1 MKNPINLIYGH
12 VVESSVSHST
22 LHSAHLMESF
32 MNFIQ
37 YGKQIANPSI
47 PEHSEWLSSVNVLM
61 EHLRN
66 DLANYG
72 PFMHM
77 EHYRN
82 VIGTVSM
89 YWICND
95 GHEYFQTESCAW
107 LIDEMFDV
115 INEASPDGY
124 VFSAHPGNSSDFGF
138 WSIEMMEETA

>member
-1 MKNPINLIYGH
+1 MNNPMNLIYGH
-12 VVESSVSHST
+12 VVDESVSHAT
-22 LHSAHLMESF
+22 LKSEHLMESF
-32 MNFIQ
+32 MNFIE

-47 PEHSEWLSSVNVLM
+47 PEHAEWLNSVNVLM
-61 EHLRN
+61 EYLRN
-66 DLANYG
+66 DLAKYG
-72 PFMHM
+72 PFIRMG
-77 EHYRN
+77 HYRN

-95 GHEYFQTESCAW
+95 EHDYFETESCAW

-124 VFSAHPGNSSDFGF
+124 VFSAHIGNGSDFGF

>member
-1 MKNPINLIYGH
+1 MKNPMNLIYGH
-12 VVESSVSHST
+12 VVDESISHAT
-22 LHSAHLMESF
+22 LKSEHLMESF
-32 MNFIQ
+32 INFIE
-37 YGKQIANPSI
+37 YGKQIAYPII
-47 PEHSEWLSSVNVLM
+47 PEHAEWLNSINVLM

-66 DLANYG
+66 DLAKYG

-89 YWICND
+89 YWICD
-95 GHEYFQTESCAW
+95 DEHDYFQTESCAW

-124 VFSAHPGNSSDFGF
+124 VFSAHPGNYSDFGF
-138 WSIEMMEETA
+138 WNIEMMEETA

>member
-12 VVESSVSHST
+12 VVDESVSHAT
-22 LHSAHLMESF
+22 LKSEHLMESF
-32 MNFIQ
+32 MNFIE
-37 YGKQIANPSI
+37 YGKQIADPII
-47 PEHSEWLSSVNVLM
+47 PEHDEWLNSINVLM

-66 DLANYG
+66 DLAKYG

-82 VIGTVSM
+82 YIGNITP

-95 GHEYFQTESCAW
+95 EHDYFETESCAW

-115 INEASPDGY
+115 IDEASPDGY

-138 WSIEMMEETA
+138 WNIEMMEETA

>member
-1 MKNPINLIYGH
+1 MKNPMNLIYGH
-12 VVESSVSHST
+12 VVDESVSYAT
-22 LHSAHLMESF
+22 LKSEHLMESF
-32 MNFIQ
+32 MNFIE

-47 PEHSEWLSSVNVLM
+47 PEHSEWLNSVNVLM
-61 EHLRN
+61 EYLRN
-66 DLANYG
+66 DLAKYG
-72 PFMHM
+72 PFIRM

-95 GHEYFQTESCAW
+95 EHEYFETESCAW
-107 LIDEMFDV
+107 LIDMLFYV
-115 INEASPDGY
+115 IDEASPDGY

>member
-1 MKNPINLIYGH
+1 MKNPMNLIYGH
-12 VVESSVSHST
+12 VVDESISHAT
-22 LHSAHLMESF
+22 LKSEHLMESF
-32 MNFIQ
+32 MNFIE
-37 YGKQIANPSI
+37 YGKQIADPII
-47 PEHSEWLSSVNVLM
+47 PEHDEWLNSINVLM

-66 DLANYG
+66 DLAKYG

-95 GHEYFQTESCAW
+95 EHEYFQTESCAW
-107 LIDEMFDV
+107 LIDELFDV

-124 VFSAHPGNSSDFGF
+124 VFSAHPGNGSDFGF
-138 WSIEMMEETA
+138 WNIEIMEEIS